1 MKLVYTDNNATTK
14 IDPAVLD
21 EMLPFL
27 KEYFGNPSSMYG
39 LAEKS
44 GMKIKEAVLAEA
56 NEILCYNFCCVQDP
70 ITVALKVVSVS
81 GEFQANYTCRFIE
94 NFLVP
99 VQSPKSASVLRHFS
113 CCTIL

>member
-1 MKLVYTDNNATTK
+1 MIQGNASNQVCGSSRGN
-14 IDPAVLD
+14 DYRC
-21 EMLPFL
+21 ECMFL
-27 KEYFGNPSSMYG
+27 
-39 LAEKS
+39 